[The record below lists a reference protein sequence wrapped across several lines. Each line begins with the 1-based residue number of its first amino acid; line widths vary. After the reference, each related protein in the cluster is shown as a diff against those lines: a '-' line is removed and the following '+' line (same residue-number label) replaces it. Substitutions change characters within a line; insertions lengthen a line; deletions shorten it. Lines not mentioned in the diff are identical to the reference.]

1 MRFKLTIMSKK
12 IKKMGDKIEAPII
25 KKSRNEVIDLTNVL
39 SYEERTY
46 LKSVVRLKNLE
57 ILVQK

>member
-1 MRFKLTIMSKK
+1 
-12 IKKMGDKIEAPII
+12 MGDKIEAPII